1 MVLIDG
7 VKYACASC
15 IKGHRSSKCTHT
27 TRPLTEIRSKGRP
40 TSQCSHCRELRKTR
54 SVHGKCDCAA
64 REAEQKPKPR
74 LLPNGLSD
82 AMQTPEPDEPVVATT
97 EPSGVTRL
105 LNTCNCL
112 RGGKCTCCS
121 VVKRSAPKPFPGD
134 PTPVA
139 STSSSGCCGSSPAP
153 DPDPA
158 SFFSEPANAAPVPVY
173 LDVNGNI
180 PVSTQDEA
188 ALPTPPPA
196 FLASSPV
203 ALASPPFSA
212 SRPRSPTTAPRT
224 RSTDA
229 LFLPKTHGTSSCFC
243 GPTCGCVGCAV
254 HDPYSRK
261 RPAEGACSGGGCRC
275 GTDKGCEDGG
285 KRARVAEPERENG
298 TKAGGCCG
306 SKKAAPVQMKKSCCG
321 KGGAGG
327 GGAKQLDVPL
337 VGIELPSLAWP
348 LSSSGTSSPVY
359 PHISSPSGASTPT
372 ETLPLPSLRTLYPA
386 LLSDLGAPP
395 SSAGSPSS
403 TLATHPA
410 PLGALDPLA
419 ALETDPFLGVEP
431 VPAPAA
437 EVSAVRADC
446 SAVYLAEP
454 LDDTCGSAGGAGGAG
469 EGCECS
475 SGCGCRDGGAAA
487 ASSEKDEEGQR
498 LAQLAAL
505 GAFG

>member
-7 VKYACASC
+7 VKYAC
-15 IKGHRSSKCTHT
+15 
-27 TRPLTEIRSKGRP
+27 KGRP
-40 TSQCSHCRELRKTR
+40 TSQELRKTR

-121 VVKRSAPKPFPGD
+121 VVKRSTPKPFPGD
-134 PTPVA
+134 PAPVA

-158 SFFSEPANAAPVPVY
+158 SFFSESANAAPVPVY
-173 LDVNGNI
+173 LDVNGDI

-188 ALPTPPPA
+188 ALPTPPLA

-203 ALASPPFSA
+203 ALASPPCSA
-212 SRPRSPTTAPRT
+212 SRPRSPPSAPRT

-298 TKAGGCCG
+298 AKAGGCCG
-306 SKKAAPVQMKKSCCG
+306 SKKTASAQPKKSWCG
-321 KGGAGG
+321 KGGGVG

-348 LSSSGTSSPVY
+348 HSSSGTSSPAY
-359 PHISSPSGASTPT
+359 PHIASPSGASTPT

-386 LLSDLGAPP
+386 LLSDLGEPP
-395 SSAGSPSS
+395 SSSAGPSS
-403 TLATHPA
+403 SALATNPA

-419 ALETDPFLGVEP
+419 GLGPGPLPGVEP
-431 VPAPAA
+431 VPAPVA
-437 EVSAVRADC
+437 EVPAVRADC

-454 LDDTCGSAGGAGGAG
+454 LDDACGSAGGAGAG

-475 SGCGCRDGGAAA
+475 SGCGCRDDGAAA
-487 ASSEKDEEGQR
+487 PKRAEEAEEER